1 MLEQSRE
8 NPAYLP
14 YRISLSR
21 KRPGLLRM
29 TYCRRA
35 TVFHEYAELRPVGIL
50 YDEKVFRH
58 AESFVNY
65 VKANLKRIVGL
76 PRE

>member
-1 MLEQSRE
+1 
-8 NPAYLP
+8 
-14 YRISLSR
+14 
-21 KRPGLLRM
+21 M